1 MNLSSNTPPKEATV
15 PASSQV
21 LTPTASGHREE
32 EPNPSSSLWQVS
44 LTVSPKRE
52 NLEKSLERLS
62 SSNKSPPIQQT
73 PRGAVDTEE
82 AVETPPTSRHTSANE
97 SYSPAGEVGGDESE
111 SEDEERTKEQL
122 SAVVTDG
129 KTAEES
135 PQPLPSNKPPP
146 SSDGSSTTP
155 QSSGS
160 LVQQKSVQYGSRIN
174 TPTCTVSVGQP
185 HGSSQS
191 LHVRSDTSSKASS
204 RKVAFNN
211 KEATSPIASQSGLLS
226 PGSLNQVGLTFQ
238 TPPSSYHISS
248 ELPPTPFQYANFD
261 LDSSASSEIERQEN
275 SQSLSPNKTTTSFDS
290 SFGRSLQDKVE
301 ALISQEEVDLEGV
314 VSRNSVSESDSQPK
328 LVDIDLPKPSH
339 HDTGHSL
346 KVDDLLDLDS
356 PSLSSGQK
364 LQSPL
369 QVNKNSPQVG
379 TLMDGGTPGSSLA
392 ARLPLLTSTV
402 QNHQSRPPLVTPI
415 SDNPLL
421 RYLPSHSGTPSGLFY
436 STSIE
441 VGKTWSSLESKNAIP

>member
-129 KTAEES
+129 KT
-135 PQPLPSNKPPP
+135 
-146 SSDGSSTTP
+146 G
-155 QSSGS
+155 
-160 LVQQKSVQYGSRIN
+160 
-174 TPTCTVSVGQP
+174 
-185 HGSSQS
+185 
-191 LHVRSDTSSKASS
+191 DTSSKASS

-275 SQSLSPNKTTTSFDS
+275 SQSLSQNKTTTSFDS